1 MGRGVGAS
9 MICSDVLISHTGYL
23 TEAIRRDRFKRNIPL
38 MFKDREKYPD
48 RLLGKFL
55 MLRDWVH
62 MARYSWEEN
71 NKQMNNKTIEYA
83 ENAIKAFEETF
94 LNDNNMYQDEAIQF
108 YSEAMSMLNLGHAYS
123 TSTIF
128 EDISGKKHNIEV
140 AGRFKS
146 EDDFN
151 TIVQNKLKAIKKEH
165 DNEFA

>member
-1 MGRGVGAS
+1 M
-9 MICSDVLISHTGYL
+9 
-23 TEAIRRDRFKRNIPL
+23 

-62 MARYSWEEN
+62 MARYAFEEN

-83 ENAIKAFEETF
+83 QNAIKAFDETF

-108 YSEAMSMLNLGHAYS
+108 YSEAMSILNLGHAYS

-128 EDISGKKHNIEV
+128 EDASGKKHTVEV
-140 AGRFKS
+140 AGRFKTQ
-146 EDDFN
+146 DDFFML
-151 TIVQNKLKAIKKEH
+151 QRNKFSDLSLELTKAF
-165 DNEFA
+165 DY